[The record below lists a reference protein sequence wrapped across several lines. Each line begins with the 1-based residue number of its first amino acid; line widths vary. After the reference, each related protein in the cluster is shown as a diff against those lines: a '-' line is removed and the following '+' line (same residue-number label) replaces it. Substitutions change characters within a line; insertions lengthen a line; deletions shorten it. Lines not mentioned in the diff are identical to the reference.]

1 MNTAS
6 NILYGF
12 HQFIS
17 GVICF
22 ALIVTLLG
30 LAPGAALKSNDKVYS
45 VLGILFFAGT
55 TAITWYLREQ
65 GRHGLTVAI
74 LATIW
79 ILVLVGTIYAAGK
92 ARWN

>member
-1 MNTAS
+1 MQTAS

-17 GVICF
+17 GVLCA
-22 ALIVTLLG
+22 ALVITLLG
-30 LAPGAALKSNDKVYS
+30 LAPGAPLKPGDKVWS
-45 VLGILFFAGT
+45 VAMLFFLAGS
-55 TAITWYLREQ
+55 TALTWYLQGQ

-74 LATIW
+74 LAVIW
-79 ILVLVGTIYAAGK
+79 VIVLAGIVYAVGK